1 MRRVNSSSCS
11 RSDVSGGGPAGCG
24 ERLLSPPQADV
35 RQATKATKTPSAL
48 LIPSFTGARRMEVRT
63 PVLLACA
70 MITADPGSH
79 APHAHYERDGRTRR
93 TSRAAVYRAALGDRV
108 NVALAGLNVAATVLL
123 TAPILVPRLVQGRR
137 RLRNMQLAVSLW
149 ALAFA
154 FFLVS
159 PLNTTLA
166 YLVLFTGTFLIG
178 VGEAIYASTADALTA
193 ALAPAHLRGRYA
205 ALHQM
210 AWGVS
215 ETITPVLVGV
225 ALATGGYTLWLIL
238 AALAIA
244 AAGAYRALERAAG
257 TRDGVAGAEVK
268 SVEAAA

>member
-1 MRRVNSSSCS
+1 
-11 RSDVSGGGPAGCG
+11 
-24 ERLLSPPQADV
+24 
-35 RQATKATKTPSAL
+35 
-48 LIPSFTGARRMEVRT
+48 
-63 PVLLACA
+63 

-123 TAPILVPRLVQGRR
+123 TAPILALPVFVLESLEMSTWVPGLLTGLLTATAAAGLILVTRLVQGRR

-178 VGEAIYASTADALTA
+178 VGEAIYAPTADALPA

-268 SVEAAA
+268 SVEAAAA